1 MSNDLGDVV
10 RMTRRG
16 RRAVKAGR
24 FPPGMSPMARLIAAV
39 VSMTDDGG
47 LTVFNVTQ
55 IVDEIL
61 ARHGGDIASAIDT
74 VLSGRASLD
83 AIRPN

>member
-1 MSNDLGDVV
+1 MSHELGDVV
-10 RMTRRG
+10 RMTRKG
-16 RRAVKAGR
+16 RRMAKAGK
-24 FPPGMSPMARLIAAV
+24 FPPGMTPMARLIAAV
-39 VSMTDDGG
+39 VSMTDGGG
-47 LTVFNVTQ
+47 LTVFNVTE

-74 VLSGRASLD
+74 VLSGGASLD

>member
-1 MSNDLGDVV
+1 MSNELGNIV
-10 RMTRRG
+10 RMTRKG
-16 RRAVKAGR
+16 RRLAKAGK
-24 FPPGMSPMARLIAAV
+24 FPPAMTPMARLIAAV
-39 VSMTDDGG
+39 VSMTDGG
-47 LTVFNVTQ
+47 DITVFNVTE

-74 VLSGRASLD
+74 VLSGRVSLD